1 MDNQQETFEIMR
13 VGEEAGGTSTL
24 DRLQDK
30 LDNNID
36 RLKADAEFT
45 LSENP
50 DCKQYVEN
58 QSLDDAYS
66 NAVWDAGYYAGLM
79 RAVEVLEDCD
89 D

>member
-1 MDNQQETFEIMR
+1 M
-13 VGEEAGGTSTL
+13 STL
-24 DRLQDK
+24 NELQDK
-30 LDNNID
+30 LDSNVD

-50 DCKQYVEN
+50 DCKQYVAN
-58 QSLDDAYS
+58 QSLDDACS

-79 RAVEVLEDCD
+79 RAVAVLVAVLEDYD